1 MTTGDLYSLL
11 GLPSNA
17 SAEEVKAAYR
27 NAARRFHPDVNPH
40 PNASEEFKLIAD
52 AYAILNDPVQ
62 RSAYDRALSK
72 TGTGP
77 LLSVRTLFSR
87 EMLPQIAEP
96 QVLYTLVEIQPSI
109 ANVEL
114 PTPPINLC
122 IVIDRSTSMQGS
134 RLDQVKASVL
144 NVIDALREND
154 TCSVVSFSDK
164 AEVVVPAQ
172 RGTLEKTLAKAKVS
186 TINAA
191 GGTEILQG
199 LLAGLTELHQQ
210 LSPSSVNHLILLTD
224 GQTYGDEE
232 ECLLL
237 AALAATDG
245 ISISGL
251 GIGEEW
257 NDRFL
262 DELTGITGGVASYIS
277 SPQQV
282 RTLIQERVRGLNAAY
297 AERLNMQVTLDLEVK
312 LVSAFKVGPE
322 AGPVPVEDGPLRLGG
337 LPKQQPVSVL
347 LKFLLPPLA
356 EGKRPIARLSI
367 YADVVSLGRRGE
379 RTVMDILL
387 PVARELPP
395 GAQPPTALI
404 EALSKLSQYK
414 LQERAAQEVAAGDI
428 TAATRRLSTLGTR
441 LLATGQTDLAKIA
454 LAEARR
460 LEKTRTLSEDAKKHL
475 KYGTRALL
483 LAPAHLRLNPDKP

>member
-11 GLPSNA
+11 GVAPNA
-17 SAEEVKAAYR
+17 SADDIKAAYR
-27 NAARRFHPDVNPH
+27 TAARRFHPDVNPH
-40 PNASEEFKLIAD
+40 PNATEEFKLIAD
-52 AYAILNDPVQ
+52 AYAILNDPAQ
-62 RSAYDRALSK
+62 RAAYDGAIAQ

-87 EMLPQIAEP
+87 EVLPLLSEP
-96 QVLYTLVEIQPSI
+96 QVLYTLVEIHPSI

-114 PTPPINLC
+114 PTPPVNLC

-144 NVIDALREND
+144 HVIDNLREND
-154 TCSVVSFSDK
+154 TCAVVAFSDK

-172 RGTLEKTLAKAKVS
+172 RGTMEKTLAKAKVS
-186 TINAA
+186 TVNAS

-199 LLAGLTELHQQ
+199 LLTGLIELHQQ
-210 LSPSSVNHLILLTD
+210 LSPSAVNHLILLTD
-224 GQTYGDEE
+224 GHTYGDED

-237 AALAATDG
+237 AGLAATDG

-262 DELTGITGGVASYIS
+262 DELTSATGGVATYIS

-282 RTLIQERVRGLNAAY
+282 KTIILDRIRALNAAY
-297 AERLNMQVTLDLEVK
+297 AERLTMQVTLDLDVK
-312 LVSAFKVGPE
+312 LDSAFKVSPE
-322 AGPVPVEDGPLRLGG
+322 AGPVTVDGGPLRLGSM
-337 LPKQQPVSVL
+337 PKEQPISVL
-347 LKFLLPPLA
+347 LRFLLPPLS
-356 EGKRPIARLSI
+356 EGKRPIARLSV
-367 YADVVSLGRRGE
+367 YGDVVSLGRRGE
-379 RTVMDILL
+379 RSVVDILL
-387 PVARELPP
+387 PVSKELPMDTKP
-395 GAQPPTALI
+395 SSAMV
-404 EALSKLSQYK
+404 EALSRLSQYR
-414 LQERAAQEVAAGDI
+414 LQERASQEASEGDI
-428 TAATRRLSTLGTR
+428 TSATRRLSTLGTR
-441 LLATGQTDLAKIA
+441 LLATGQTDLAKVA

-460 LEKTRTLSEDAKKHL
+460 LEKTRALSEDAKKHL

-483 LAPAHLRLNPDKP
+483 LAPPSAGK

>member
-11 GLPSNA
+11 GVAPNA
-17 SAEEVKAAYR
+17 SADDIKAAYR
-27 NAARRFHPDVNPH
+27 TAARRFHPDVNPH
-40 PNASEEFKLIAD
+40 PNATEEFKLIAD
-52 AYAILNDPVQ
+52 AYAILNDPAQ
-62 RSAYDRALSK
+62 RGAYDQAIAQ

-87 EMLPQIAEP
+87 EVLPLLSEP
-96 QVLYTLVEIQPSI
+96 QVLYTLVEIHPSI

-114 PTPPINLC
+114 PTPPVNLC

-144 NVIDALREND
+144 HVIDDLRESD
-154 TCSVVSFSDK
+154 TCAVVAFSDK

-172 RGTLEKTLAKAKVS
+172 RGTMEKTLAKAKVS
-186 TINAA
+186 TINAS

-199 LLAGLTELHQQ
+199 LLTGLMELHQQ
-210 LSPSSVNHLILLTD
+210 LSPSAVNHLILLTD
-224 GQTYGDEE
+224 GHTYGDED

-237 AALAATDG
+237 AGLAATDG

-262 DELTGITGGVASYIS
+262 DELTSATGGVATYIS

-282 RTLIQERVRGLNAAY
+282 KAIILDRMHGLNAAY
-297 AERLNMQVTLDLEVK
+297 AERLTMQVTLDLDVK
-312 LVSAFKVGPE
+312 LASAFKVSPE
-322 AGPVPVEDGPLRLGG
+322 AGPVTVDGGPLRLGSM
-337 LPKQQPVSVL
+337 PKEQPISVL
-347 LKFLLPPLA
+347 LRFLLPPLS
-356 EGKRPIARLSI
+356 EGKRPIARLSV
-367 YADVVSLGRRGE
+367 YGDVVSLGRRGE
-379 RTVMDILL
+379 RSVVDILL
-387 PVARELPP
+387 PVSKELPMDTKP
-395 GAQPPTALI
+395 SSALV
-404 EALSKLSQYK
+404 EALSRLSQYR
-414 LQERAAQEVAAGDI
+414 LQERASQEASEGDI
-428 TAATRRLSTLGTR
+428 TSATRRLSTLGTR
-441 LLATGQTDLAKIA
+441 LLATGQTDLAKVA

-460 LEKTRTLSEDAKKHL
+460 LEKTRALSEDAKKHL

-483 LAPAHLRLNPDKP
+483 LAPPSAGK

>member
-11 GLPSNA
+11 GVAPNA
-17 SAEEVKAAYR
+17 SADDIKAAYR
-27 NAARRFHPDVNPH
+27 TAARRFHPDVNPH
-40 PNASEEFKLIAD
+40 PNATEEFKLIAD
-52 AYAILNDPVQ
+52 AYAILNDSAQ
-62 RSAYDRALSK
+62 RAAYDRAIEQ

-87 EMLPQIAEP
+87 EVLPLLSEP
-96 QVLYTLVEIQPSI
+96 QVLYTLVEIHPSI

-114 PTPPINLC
+114 PTPPVNLC

-144 NVIDALREND
+144 HVIDNLREND
-154 TCSVVSFSDK
+154 TCAVVAFSDK

-172 RGTLEKTLAKAKVS
+172 RGTMEKTLAKAKVS
-186 TINAA
+186 TVNAS

-199 LLAGLTELHQQ
+199 LLTGLIELHQQ
-210 LSPSSVNHLILLTD
+210 LSPSAVNHLILLTD
-224 GQTYGDEE
+224 GHTYGDED

-237 AALAATDG
+237 AGLAATDG

-262 DELTGITGGVASYIS
+262 DELTSATGGVATYIS

-282 RTLIQERVRGLNAAY
+282 KTIILDRIRALNAAY
-297 AERLNMQVTLDLEVK
+297 AERLTMQVTLDLDVK
-312 LVSAFKVGPE
+312 LDSAFKVSPE
-322 AGPVPVEDGPLRLGG
+322 AGPVTVDGGPLRLGSM
-337 LPKQQPVSVL
+337 PKEQPISVL
-347 LKFLLPPLA
+347 LRFLLPPLS
-356 EGKRPIARLSI
+356 EGKRPIARLSV
-367 YADVVSLGRRGE
+367 YGDVVSLGRRGE
-379 RTVMDILL
+379 RSVVDILL
-387 PVARELPP
+387 PVSSELPMDTKP
-395 GAQPPTALI
+395 SSAMV
-404 EALSKLSQYK
+404 EALSRLSQYR
-414 LQERAAQEVAAGDI
+414 LQERASQEASEGDI
-428 TAATRRLSTLGTR
+428 TSATRRLSTLGTR
-441 LLATGQTDLAKIA
+441 LLATGQTDLAKVA

-460 LEKTRTLSEDAKKHL
+460 LEKTRALSEDAKKHL

-483 LAPAHLRLNPDKP
+483 LAPPSAGK

>member
-11 GLPSNA
+11 GVAPNA
-17 SAEEVKAAYR
+17 SADDIKAAYR
-27 NAARRFHPDVNPH
+27 TAARRFHPDVNPH
-40 PNASEEFKLIAD
+40 PNATEEFKLIAD
-52 AYAILNDPVQ
+52 AYAILNDPAQ
-62 RSAYDRALSK
+62 RAAYDGAIAQ

-87 EMLPQIAEP
+87 EVLPLLSEP
-96 QVLYTLVEIQPSI
+96 QVLYTLVEIHPSI

-114 PTPPINLC
+114 PTPPVNLC

-144 NVIDALREND
+144 HVIDNLREND
-154 TCSVVSFSDK
+154 TCAVVAFSDK

-172 RGTLEKTLAKAKVS
+172 RGTMEKTLAKAKVS
-186 TINAA
+186 TVNAS

-199 LLAGLTELHQQ
+199 LLTGLMELHQQ
-210 LSPSSVNHLILLTD
+210 LSPSAVNHLILLTD
-224 GQTYGDEE
+224 GHTYGDED

-237 AALAATDG
+237 AGLAATDG

-262 DELTGITGGVASYIS
+262 DELTSATGGVATYIS

-282 RTLIQERVRGLNAAY
+282 KTIILDRIRALNAAY
-297 AERLNMQVTLDLEVK
+297 AERLTMQVTLDLDVK
-312 LVSAFKVGPE
+312 LDSAFKVSPE
-322 AGPVPVEDGPLRLGG
+322 AGPVTVDGGPLRLGSM
-337 LPKQQPVSVL
+337 PKEQPISVL
-347 LKFLLPPLA
+347 LRFLLPPLS
-356 EGKRPIARLSI
+356 EGKRPIARLSV
-367 YADVVSLGRRGE
+367 YGDVVSLGRRGE
-379 RTVMDILL
+379 RSVVDILL
-387 PVARELPP
+387 PVSNELPLDTKP
-395 GAQPPTALI
+395 SPALV
-404 EALSKLSQYK
+404 EALSRLSQYR
-414 LQERAAQEVAAGDI
+414 LQERASQEASEGDI
-428 TAATRRLSTLGTR
+428 TSATRRLSTLGTR
-441 LLATGQTDLAKIA
+441 LLATGQTDLAKVA

-460 LEKTRTLSEDAKKHL
+460 LEKTRALSEDAKKHL

-483 LAPAHLRLNPDKP
+483 LAPPSAGK